1 MSTDAAVT
9 TDLEEILR
17 AQQEATRA
25 AGLPS
30 AQTRRERI
38 QRVVDL
44 LVANHKDLTEAINED
59 FGGRIPAYSVMND
72 VLGSMVSLK
81 HVRDSLE
88 EWMIRSPRA
97 TGAMQDQL
105 GATAYVS
112 YQPKGSIGIIGTWN
126 APLFTLLSPLACAL
140 GAGNRAVLKPSE
152 IVPNTAAVLAEAARR
167 TLDPVEVAVV
177 TGGPEVADLL
187 TSLPFDHLVF
197 TGSTTVGKLV
207 MANAAK
213 NLVPV
218 TLELGGKSPSVLSRS
233 ADISSAASR
242 LAIAKSTNAGQLCVS
257 PDLIYVPRENT
268 EAFIDAFTDQFT
280 GLFPT
285 IADNKD
291 MVSIVSDRHIARI
304 EGYIADAEERG
315 ARIITVPDE
324 ELSADTRRRP
334 LRIVVDPPTD
344 AQIMK
349 EEIFGPA
356 VVILPY
362 DQLDSVV
369 ADINSRPKPLALYY
383 FGTDLDEKES
393 VLERTVSGGVT
404 INDAMSHPGLSDAPF
419 GGVGASGIGHYHGRE
434 GFLEFSHA
442 RTVFEAAQHDPR
454 GEWGMLPPYGEGFEQ
469 MMLAQ
474 VTP

>member
-105 GATAYVS
+105 GATA
-112 YQPKGSIGIIGTWN
+112 
-126 APLFTLLSPLACAL
+126 PLACAL

-291 MVSIVSDRHIARI
+291 MVSIVSDRHLARI

-356 VVILPY
+356 VVVLPY
-362 DQLDSVV
+362 DQLDNVV

-454 GEWGMLPPYGEGFEQ
+454 GEWG
-469 MMLAQ
+469 
-474 VTP
+474 

>member
-9 TDLEEILR
+9 TDLHEILR

-30 AQTRRERI
+30 AQIRRERI

-152 IVPNTAAVLAEAARR
+152 IVPNTAAVLAESARR
-167 TLDPVEVAVV
+167 TLDPLEVAVV

-218 TLELGGKSPSVLSRS
+218 TLELGGKSPSVLGRS

-285 IADNKD
+285 IADNED
-291 MVSIVSDRHIARI
+291 MVSIVSDRHLARI
-304 EGYIADAEERG
+304 E
-315 ARIITVPDE
+315 
-324 ELSADTRRRP
+324 
-334 LRIVVDPPTD
+334 
-344 AQIMK
+344 
-349 EEIFGPA
+349 
-356 VVILPY
+356 
-362 DQLDSVV
+362 
-369 ADINSRPKPLALYY
+369 
-383 FGTDLDEKES
+383 
-393 VLERTVSGGVT
+393 
-404 INDAMSHPGLSDAPF
+404 
-419 GGVGASGIGHYHGRE
+419 
-434 GFLEFSHA
+434 
-442 RTVFEAAQHDPR
+442 
-454 GEWGMLPPYGEGFEQ
+454 
-469 MMLAQ
+469 
-474 VTP
+474 

>member
-1 MSTDAAVT
+1 MSTDAIIT
-9 TDLEEILR
+9 TDLAQILQ
-17 AQQEATRA
+17 AQQDATRA
-25 AGLPS
+25 AGAPT
-30 AQTRRERI
+30 AEERRRRI
-38 QRVVDL
+38 QQVIDL
-44 LVANHKDLTEAINED
+44 LVANHKDLTEAMNED
-59 FGGRIPAYSVMND
+59 FGGRLPAYSVMND

-88 EWMIRSPRA
+88 GWMVRSPRS
-97 TGAMQDQL
+97 TGAVQDQL
-105 GATAYVS
+105 GAKAYVA

-152 IVPNTAAVLAEAARR
+152 IVPHTAAVLADAAAR
-167 TLDPVEVAVV
+167 TLDPLEIAVV
-177 TGGPEVADLL
+177 TGGPDVADNL

-197 TGSTTVGKLV
+197 TGSTSIGKLV

-218 TLELGGKSPSVLSRS
+218 TLELGGKSPSVLGKS
-233 ADISSAASR
+233 ADFAEAAHR
-242 LAIAKSTNAGQLCVS
+242 LAIAKSTNGGQLCVS
-257 PDLIYVPRENT
+257 PDLIYVPREGIERFIT
-268 EAFIDAFTDQFT
+268 AFANSFT

-285 IADNKD
+285 VADNTD
-291 MVSIVSDRHIARI
+291 MVSIVNDRHLARI
-304 EGYIADAEERG
+304 EGYIADAADRG

-334 LRIVVDPPTD
+334 LRMVVDPPAD
-344 AQIMK
+344 AEIMK

-362 DQLDSVV
+362 DEMDAVV

-393 VLERTVSGGVT
+393 VLERTNSGGVT
-404 INDAMSHPGLSDAPF
+404 INDAMAHPGLSDAPF

-442 RTVFEAAQHDPR
+442 RTVLEAAEHDPR
-454 GEWGMLPPYGEGFEQ
+454 GEWGMLPPYGDSFEQ

>member
-291 MVSIVSDRHIARI
+291 MVSIVSDRHLARI

-404 INDAMSHPGLSDAPF
+404 INDAMAHPGLSDAPF